1 MCWLGGYRGSSYK
14 IDRQDIGK
22 HHVSVCLVVHFR
34 FCSSQPYY
42 CRLAGVKKEKSP
54 LNFFHHP
61 HRPKHFSVIP
71 WSLLEIL
78 GFAVHKVYC
87 LLREGCKKI
96 HMKSLV
102 FCLRRPW
109 PILRPFRHLQE
120 FQKDNFYPQMP
131 SSGEKIISALR
142 EELLQKKCFLSGIA
156 QITSF

>member
-71 WSLLEIL
+71 WVCFTQSLLFFYGKVAKKFTWKVWSYAKPGGEGGGMTTNHFFFKCNELVRVHRWYQIL
-78 GFAVHKVYC
+78 AYFGQMLTDKTEARVAN
-87 LLREGCKKI
+87 KKI
-96 HMKSLV
+96 
-102 FCLRRPW
+102 
-109 PILRPFRHLQE
+109 FRWDQV
-120 FQKDNFYPQMP
+120 
-131 SSGEKIISALR
+131 
-142 EELLQKKCFLSGIA
+142 
-156 QITSF
+156 